1 MRIFATS
8 SDPTELSIAHQAAAI
23 VHRDRGDTDRA
34 VAHGF
39 SALRLAR
46 RVDAERQADVL
57 ATLGIVLAFAGRT
70 ADGLRRF
77 DEAVPL
83 TPASKL
89 PRLLHRRAHVLN
101 MLARN
106 AEALEQLT
114 QAIAGSHALGD
125 TLWEGRSLNTR
136 CDVHLALGNVDAAEA
151 DAILAEQLLSSV
163 EQDFEAV
170 QAVHNQGLAAHLRGD
185 IPAALTLLDRAAERY
200 NALGNVRHD
209 LIIERTQVLLTAGLI
224 EEAREL
230 CSTTLET
237 TERAPI
243 RRAELLLAL
252 AQAALAQGDTAAA
265 EASASEAIRLFD
277 SQLRVGWGDRARLLR
292 LRAQYVSEHPDLLPW
307 MVGAPDQPAR
317 PAEGGQA
324 RANRLMLDATALVES
339 MRRNGAPELPVA
351 LVLHGRIAQDAGRED
366 DTRRSYT
373 AAAAARHAGPPLS
386 RAAGWLAQALLA
398 QQRGDRRSLYL
409 ACRHGLDAVDEHRSI
424 LGDIELRALASGHGI
439 EFTRLAVA
447 EAVRS
452 GQPRQ
457 ILWWTERWRAA
468 ALDGSVGQPS
478 DPALAH
484 ELAALRDVARRLE
497 SAIDPGPGT
506 PALTQER
513 DRLESSIRQRYRHL
527 RAVGPG
533 ASAEP
538 SIHGPDLSAVLDE
551 LDRLD
556 SLDGGSILL
565 YLVNDRDTLHLL
577 TATAGKVVRSGVGPL
592 GLAHREAEFAR
603 FALRRAAHGRQVDLP
618 RTGRLLQA
626 ALLGETLPPVLKRLA
641 RGELGSAPHVVVVP
655 PAHLLTAP
663 WGLLPVLRD
672 AVVTVAPSTT
682 QWLRARRLRSR
693 ATQSA
698 RPGHVALVTGPGL
711 TSREAEVST
720 LHAFHAGARVLT
732 ADRATVAAAVE
743 VLDGAALGHIAAH
756 GHFRADAPLF
766 SSLGLAD
773 GPLTVHDLHG
783 LHEPP
788 RSLVLSACDSGGA
801 APIGAYEALGLVS
814 SLLGMGTSDVMASVV
829 PVNDFATLAM
839 MTEVHRSAARGAT
852 LAEGLLAARRSA
864 DGDPLRTATVASFT
878 TWGA

>member
-1 MRIFATS
+1 MT
-8 SDPTELSIAHQAAAI
+8 
-23 VHRDRGDTDRA
+23 
-34 VAHGF
+34 HGF
-39 SALRLAR
+39 TALRLAR
-46 RVDAERQADVL
+46 RVDAERQGDVL

-89 PRLLHRRAHVLN
+89 PRLLHRRAHVLH

-106 AEALEQLT
+106 IEALEQLA

-151 DAILAEQLLSSV
+151 DAVLAERLLTSV
-163 EQDFEAV
+163 GQEFEAV

-200 NALGNVRHD
+200 SALGNVRHD

-224 EEAREL
+224 DDAREL
-230 CSTTLET
+230 CTSTLGS

-243 RRAELLLAL
+243 RRAELLLTL
-252 AQAALAQGDTAAA
+252 AHAALAQGDAEAA
-265 EASASEAIRLFD
+265 EASATEAIRLFD
-277 SQLRVGWGDRARLLR
+277 AQLRVGWGDRARLLR
-292 LRAQYVSEHPDLLPW
+292 LRAQYLAEHPDLLPW
-307 MVGAPDQPAR
+307 MVDWLDPPAR
-317 PAEGGQA
+317 STEGRAA
-324 RANRLMLDATALVES
+324 RARRMLQDASALVES
-339 MRRNGAPELPVA
+339 MRHHAAPELPVA
-351 LVLHGRIAQDAGRED
+351 LLLHGRIAQDAGQAD
-366 DTRRSYT
+366 DTRRSL
-373 AAAAARHAGPPLS
+373 AAAASTRHAGPPLA

-447 EAVRS
+447 DAVR
-452 GQPRQ
+452 GAGPRQ
-457 ILWWTERWRAA
+457 LLWWTERWRAA
-468 ALDGSVGQPS
+468 ALDGSVRQPS
-478 DPALAH
+478 DAALAH

-497 SAIDPGPGT
+497 SASDPGPGA
-506 PALTQER
+506 PALVQER
-513 DRLESSIRQRYRHL
+513 DRLETSIRQRYRHL

-533 ASAEP
+533 ASGDP
-538 SIHGPDLSAVLDE
+538 PLHGPDLPAVLSELAELDAPREADE
-551 LDRLD
+551 LDGLD
-556 SLDGGSILL
+556 AREGGGILL

-577 TATAGKVVRSGVGPL
+577 TTTGGRVVHSPVGPL
-592 GLAHREAEFAR
+592 AVAHREAEFAR
-603 FALRRAAHGRQVDLP
+603 FALRRAAHGRQVDLA
-618 RTGRLLQA
+618 RQGRLLQD
-626 ALLGETLPPVLKRLA
+626 ALLGERPPAAVRRLA
-641 RGELGSAPHVVVVP
+641 GDGTGRPRHVVIVP

-663 WGLLPVLRD
+663 WGLLPLLRD

-682 QWLRARRLRSR
+682 QWLRARRLRSS
-693 ATQSA
+693 ASDSA
-698 RPGHVALVTGPGL
+698 RAGHVALVTGPGL

-720 LHAFHAGARVLT
+720 LHAFHDGARVLSS
-732 ADRATVAAAVE
+732 DRATVAAAVA
-743 VLDGAALGHIAAH
+743 VLDGAALGHVAAH

-766 SSLGLAD
+766 STLTLAD

-783 LHEPP
+783 LRRPP
-788 RSLVLSACDSGGA
+788 RSLVLSACDSGGV

-814 SLLGMGTSDVMASVV
+814 SLLGMGTSEVMASVV
-829 PVNDFATLAM
+829 PVNDFATLAV
-839 MTEVHRSAARGAT
+839 MTRVHESAAAGAT
-852 LAEGLLAARRSA
+852 LAEGLLAARRAA
-864 DGDPLRTATVASFT
+864 DDDPLQAATAASFT